1 MSEPPVALTIA
12 GSDSGGGSGLQ
23 ADLRTF
29 AAHSVHGVCAVT
41 AVSAQNTEEFRS
53 VLAVPKKELK
63 SQIEAVLDD
72 FDVKAT
78 KTGLLLSEENIQ
90 LVAQVAAEG
99 ALPQLVVDP
108 VIVDR
113 HGDLLY
119 PPDLIQIIRQELIS
133 RALIITPNHV
143 EAMHLLGVE
152 PTDDIDKISE
162 AALELAAMGPEVV
175 LVTGGRRNTN
185 SMIDVMA
192 HQGEIIEIK
201 SERYKTKNVRGTGD
215 TLSAAIVASLA
226 GGQPLAQSIKN
237 AHKFT
242 AGAVRRAAEWKLGSG
257 QGPIDHLGHRDDV
270 RLD

>member
-53 VLAVPKKELK
+53 VLAIPKKELK

-90 LVAQVAAEG
+90 LVTQAAAEG

-119 PPDLIQIIRQELIS
+119 LSLIHI
-133 RALIITPNHV
+133 
-143 EAMHLLGVE
+143 
-152 PTDDIDKISE
+152 
-162 AALELAAMGPEVV
+162 
-175 LVTGGRRNTN
+175 
-185 SMIDVMA
+185 
-192 HQGEIIEIK
+192 
-201 SERYKTKNVRGTGD
+201 
-215 TLSAAIVASLA
+215 
-226 GGQPLAQSIKN
+226 
-237 AHKFT
+237 
-242 AGAVRRAAEWKLGSG
+242 
-257 QGPIDHLGHRDDV
+257 
-270 RLD
+270 